1 MNKEIIINTLINFG
15 FSKYKINGRIIIIF
29 IVYLCV
35 LAVNLVSCGT
45 TQVPVPIK
53 VHPLIIACPDIPSAT
68 ESSILYAIVDLRKNY
83 ELCKTQTNGLINFYK
98 E

>member
-1 MNKEIIINTLINFG
+1 M
-15 FSKYKINGRIIIIF
+15 KIFIRQSITIIF

-53 VHPLIIACPDIPSAT
+53 VHPLIIACPDIPNAT

-83 ELCKTQTNGLINFYK
+83 ELCKTQVDGLIDFYK